1 MEAYKAWVRRN
12 SQWLSSMESLANTL
26 TWFLPERFAK
36 SELAPEALSTV
47 VGLVTVMNQH
57 IIATGPRHP
66 NSSSPSLVAAVEET
80 FPWPLL
86 LSVVKETEVL
96 VEMGAEY
103 YLGRDHKW
111 TPVATVE
118 TIKVLMRLLVLHK
131 SGYKMLI
138 DGGETPNVGD
148 QPDGLQFDPAL
159 GRGRIGTAPSTSRPD
174 RAMQAMLKY
183 RANVGESTRPSWI
196 VGHSS
201 TVPPHTSNPWEM
213 KTRPHTNKA
222 LVVGEVLLIL
232 RPLLYVLLIRRYG
245 LRSWLP
251 WLLSL
256 ALDAT
261 GMTVLYS
268 TTVLPSYKVGNHLR
282 PAATMSKLE
291 KNELLRRQVL
301 WALYLMRSPFFDCYT
316 RQRLDNVEQIL
327 KPVPL
332 FGTLAGKGV
341 DLVLGIQA
349 FYMYTAAS

>member
-1 MEAYKAWVRRN
+1 
-12 SQWLSSMESLANTL
+12 
-26 TWFLPERFAK
+26 
-36 SELAPEALSTV
+36 
-47 VGLVTVMNQH
+47 VTVMNQH

-201 TVPPHTSNPWEM
+201 TVPPHTSNPCKSLRAVVFM
-213 KTRPHTNKA
+213 ILYAFRVSCSLCALSVICQSTGTFLGRCLYAFIPCLSVCMTNRGNEDKA
-222 LVVGEVLLIL
+222 
-232 RPLLYVLLIRRYG
+232 
-245 LRSWLP
+245 SH
-251 WLLSL
+251 
-256 ALDAT
+256 
-261 GMTVLYS
+261 
-268 TTVLPSYKVGNHLR
+268 K
-282 PAATMSKLE
+282 
-291 KNELLRRQVL
+291 
-301 WALYLMRSPFFDCYT
+301 
-316 RQRLDNVEQIL
+316 
-327 KPVPL
+327 
-332 FGTLAGKGV
+332 
-341 DLVLGIQA
+341 
-349 FYMYTAAS
+349 